1 MAYMRTTIELPD
13 NLLMRAKSEAALA
26 GVSLKEFFISAIE
39 QRLVPKPVK
48 HRRPLPRI
56 GDENDGPP
64 LAYFTPAQI
73 AEALS
78 EPIPEDLIA
87 MLKAKE

>member
-39 QRLVPKPVK
+39 QKLVPKPAK
-48 HRRPLPRI
+48 HRRPPPMI
-56 GDENDGPP
+56 DGPR
-64 LAYFTPAQI
+64 LGVLTDEQME
-73 AEALS
+73 EAMFG
-78 EPIPEDLIA
+78 PIPPELIA
-87 MLKAKE
+87 AMNPKK